1 MEKIIRELYE
11 NVYSMKIGYLYYQSR
26 KNLKEIEKIV
36 PDIKEFVLWFLE
48 ENRFG
53 VEENFYHDMCNNLI
67 QILQDIIVAMEQE
80 DHVLLHD
87 AVAYGF
93 IDYLEIFIP
102 EEEIKY
108 GNV

>member
-11 NVYSMKIGYLYYQSR
+11 SMYSMTIGYLYYQSR
-26 KNLKEIEKIV
+26 KNLNEIEKIV
-36 PDIKEFVLWFLE
+36 PDMKEFVLWFLE
-48 ENRFG
+48 ENRFE
-53 VEENFYHDMCNNLI
+53 VDHNYYQNMCNNLI
-67 QILQDIIVAMEQE
+67 QILQDITVAMEQE

-102 EEEIKY
+102 EEDIKH
-108 GNV
+108 GNI